1 MKHVTI
7 LSTVAIATFG
17 MAGCASVAVTD
28 DAIRANT
35 ATALHV
41 APESLTI
48 TNRTNQG
55 VKTSYLASTSNGHQY
70 SCYVTGGVSMVGRV
84 VSDAVCADAPK
95 AGNVAASTTP
105 ATAAAT
111 TSSSSTCNALLKAA
125 GKCQ

>member
-1 MKHVTI
+1 MKHVAT
-7 LSTVAIATFG
+7 LTAVAALGI
-17 MAGCASVAVTD
+17 AGCASVAVTD
-28 DAIRANT
+28 DAIRTNT

-70 SCYVTGGVSMVGRV
+70 SCYVTGSVSVIGRV
-84 VSDAVCADAPK
+84 VSDAVCTDAPK
-95 AGNVAASTTP
+95 SGNVATSTSP
-105 ATAAAT
+105 APAAT
-111 TSSSSTCNALLKAA
+111 TSSSSCNALLKAA